1 INGRIVNG
9 YPAYEG
15 KAPYTVGLSF
25 SGNGGWWCGGSIIAH
40 DWVLTAAHCTNN
52 AGQVTIYYGATWR
65 TNAQFTHTVGSH
77 EFRQN
82 GNWPNQNGN
91 DIALI
96 HTPHVDFWHMVNKVE
111 LPSFND
117 RYNSYD
123 NAWAVAC
130 GWGLTTSGS
139 QPDWMECVD
148 LQIIS
153 NSECSRTYGNQPDGI
168 LCVSTSGGKSTCSG
182 DSGGPLVLHDGGRLV
197 GVTSWVSGNGCTAG
211 LPSGFTR
218 VTNQLDW
225 IRDNSGAQY
234 THTVGSGS
242 FRQHEHYNT
251 NNLNNDISLINTPH
265 VDFWH
270 LVNRVELPNGNERY
284 NNFEGWWALASGWGR
299 PCDSCGVSDYLNCVD
314 SQIISRNDCA
324 GVYGSEVVT
333 DNVICTSTP
342 GGKSTCAGD
351 SGGPLV
357 IHDGNKLVGV
367 TSFVAANGCTSGLPD
382 GFTRV
387 TSYLDWIRD
396 HTGI

>member
-1 INGRIVNG
+1 LNGRIVNG

-15 KAPYTVGLSF
+15 KAPYTVGLGF

-40 DWVLTAAHCTNN
+40 NWVLTAAHCTNN
-52 AGQVTIYYGATWR
+52 AAQVTIYYGASWR
-65 TNAQFTHTVGSH
+65 TNAQFTHTVGSGD
-77 EFRQN
+77 FIQN

-96 HTPHVDFWHMVNKVE
+96 RTPHVDFWSLVNKVE
-111 LPSFND
+111 LPSYND
-117 RYNSYD
+117 RYNMYD
-123 NAWAVAC
+123 GWWAVAC

-153 NSECSRTYGNQPDGI
+153 NSQCSQTYGTQPDGI

-225 IRDNSGAQY
+225 IRDNSGY
-234 THTVGSGS
+234 THTVGNGDFIKHS
-242 FRQHEHYNT
+242 NA
-251 NNLNNDISLINTPH
+251 DIALIRIPH

-270 LVNRVELPNGNERY
+270 MVNKVELPSYNDRY
-284 NNFEGWWALASGWGR
+284 NNYNEWWAVACGWGGTYDGS
-299 PCDSCGVSDYLNCVD
+299 PLPDWLQCVD
-314 SQIISRNDCA
+314 LQIVHNDEC
-324 GVYGSEVVT
+324 GWTYGSVG
-333 DNVICTSTP
+333 DNVICTRTVD
-342 GGKSTCAGD
+342 GKSICGGD

-357 IHDGNKLVGV
+357 THDGSKLVGV
-367 TSFVAANGCTSGLPD
+367 SNFVSSNGCQSGAPA
-382 GFTRV
+382 GFQRV
-387 TSYLDWIRD
+387 TYHLDWIRD